1 MDDVTVAMNLLLEKK
16 ADDLVQKGWSLGEKF
31 KRISFSE
38 GPNADR
44 IILISNPRTGKA
56 GLLAVDSKSEVKQCK
71 CFLISFK
78 RWSWAEAEGFTGAE
92 LLDKFV
98 DETGIFKE
106 WKVDELPYAL
116 SIEGDP

>member
-1 MDDVTVAMNLLLEKK
+1 MSDVTTAMNLLLEKK
-16 ADDLVQKGWSLGEKF
+16 ADDLVQKGWSIGEKF

-56 GLLAVDSKSEVKQCK
+56 GIIAVNSKSEKKSCK

-78 RWSWAEAEGFTGAE
+78 RWSWAEAEGFSGEE
-92 LLDKFV
+92 LVEKFA
-98 DETGIFKE
+98 DDSGIFKE
-106 WKVDELPYAL
+106 WKMDELPYAL
-116 SIEGDP
+116 SVEGDP